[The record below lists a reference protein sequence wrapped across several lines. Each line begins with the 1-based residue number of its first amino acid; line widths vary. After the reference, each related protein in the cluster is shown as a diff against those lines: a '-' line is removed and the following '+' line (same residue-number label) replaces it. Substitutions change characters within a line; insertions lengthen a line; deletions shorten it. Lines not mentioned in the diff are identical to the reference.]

1 MVGPKM
7 ELRRGRCGRSG
18 RSQGAPSAA
27 RLAAGLLAA
36 TLLPATAVVA
46 FAAPASA
53 SKALT
58 ITTVKISSIGTVL
71 ASSSGHTLY
80 RYMADP
86 PGKAT
91 CTGSCAQLW
100 APLLLPKGVTHVKGP
115 KGVKGLSTI
124 KVAHGRL
131 QVAIHREAL
140 YEFAGDTKKGQAKG
154 QAVLGAWFAVLK
166 NGATSSAATPV
177 TTAPG
182 STTTPTTAA
191 KGATTTTRPMTTPTT
206 TKTTTTSPPA
216 TTTPPTSPPTTTT
229 PPPPPPPPTTTTT
242 TTPGGG
248 GVGF

>member
-1 MVGPKM
+1 MVQPTGI
-7 ELRRGRCGRSG
+7 RRDRSG
-18 RSQGAPSAA
+18 RPRSGA
-27 RLAAGLLAA
+27 RLAGGLLAV

-58 ITTVKISSIGTVL
+58 VTTVHISKIGTVL
-71 ASSSGHTLY
+71 ATSSGHTLY

-91 CTGSCAQLW
+91 CTGTCAQLW

-115 KGVKGLSTI
+115 KGVNGLSTI
-124 KVAHGRL
+124 RVAHGRL

-154 QAVLGAWFAVLK
+154 QAVEGAWFAVLK
-166 NGATSSAATPV
+166 NGTTATAPATVPV
-177 TTAPG
+177 TPLPG

-191 KGATTTTRPMTTPTT
+191 KSTTTTSRATTPTT
-206 TKTTTTSPPA
+206 ATKTTTTSPPA
-216 TTTPPTSPPTTTT
+216 TTTPPTSPPTTT
-229 PPPPPPPPTTTTT
+229 PPPPPTTTTTTT

>member
-1 MVGPKM
+1 MVGRKIDM
-7 ELRRGRCGRSG
+7 RRGQSG
-18 RSQGAPSAA
+18 RSQGGPSIV
-27 RLAAGLLAA
+27 RLAGGLLAV

-58 ITTVKISSIGTVL
+58 VTTVHISKIGTVL
-71 ASSSGHTLY
+71 ATSSGHTLY

-91 CTGSCAQLW
+91 CTGTCAQLW

-115 KGVKGLSTI
+115 KGVNGLSTI
-124 KVAHGRL
+124 RVAHGRL

-154 QAVLGAWFAVLK
+154 QAVEGAWFAVLK
-166 NGATSSAATPV
+166 SGAASSASATV
-177 TTAPG
+177 TPLPG

-191 KGATTTTRPMTTPTT
+191 KSTTTTSRATTPTT
-206 TKTTTTSPPA
+206 ATKTTTTSPPA
-216 TTTPPTSPPTTTT
+216 TTTPPTSPPTTT
-229 PPPPPPPPTTTTT
+229 PPPPPTTTTTT